1 MKSVFD
7 TKIAKNKVQ
16 RLRDVWRRVLAYVVI
31 VCAVA
36 GVSMAAAST
45 LHEQCFANEGVD
57 AQEACHFYVEA
68 IRSNL
73 SRIVNLCRDL
83 ENRSLLENAIVVCK
97 QGLRHYPNSRELQN
111 ILQSA
116 QHGQK
121 NSSSAGS
128 VGKTSNRAARLAKIA
143 CLRLQ
148 VDRALD
154 PCQRATRLNPQ
165 DAALAQRLGDVLS
178 ALGRGAE
185 AEQAYQTARQ
195 LGLANAGP
203 TVSAQAAQPKQTAS
217 AKPPEKTAPLNAA
230 AVAAPNE
237 KASDASLAG
246 KSKTLLAQL
255 QLLERLQKEGL
266 ISEKEHKE
274 RKAKLLDVVFQA
286 QPIADPERTTP
297 KQNAPTQPKPRKGDL
312 KLVQDLKLGKFY
324 ALVIG
329 NNDYQ
334 NIPKL
339 ESAIIDAKAVGTLL
353 EKEYGFHVTQLID
366 ANRYQILSEL
376 SRFRTVLTE
385 RDSFLVYYA
394 GHGILDDD
402 IQRGYWLPVDAE
414 ANNFANWLS
423 TTEVVDHVNGMKALH
438 VMVVADSCFSG
449 ALVRGV
455 RPVFGRSSDRE
466 KADHHALIR
475 RLAKKRSRTVLTSG
489 GLEPVL
495 DSGGGIHSVFAKAF
509 LNTLSDNE
517 GIMEGTKF
525 FQKLR
530 ELVVYNADQTPEYA
544 PARKAGHEGGDF
556 IFIRKP

>member
-7 TKIAKNKVQ
+7 TRIEKNKFK
-16 RLRDVWRRVLAYVVI
+16 RLHDVWRRVAWGVMAYVVV
-31 VCAVA
+31 VCVVA
-36 GVSMAAAST
+36 GVNVAAAST

-57 AQEACHFYVEA
+57 AQEACHFYVDK

-83 ENRSLLENAIVVCK
+83 EKRSLLENAIVVCK
-97 QGLRHYPNSRELQN
+97 QGLRHYPNSRELRT

-116 QHGQK
+116 QS
-121 NSSSAGS
+121 NSKKSSTVGN

-148 VDRALD
+148 ANRALES
-154 PCQRATRLNPQ
+154 CQRATRLNPK
-165 DAALAQRLGDVLS
+165 DAALSQRLGDVLV

-185 AEQAYQTARQ
+185 AEQAYRQARE
-195 LGLANAGP
+195 LGLANAGA

-217 AKPPEKTAPLNAA
+217 TKPLEKTAPSSAA
-230 AVAAPNE
+230 AVATPDE
-237 KASDASLAG
+237 KASDTSLAG
-246 KSKTLLAQL
+246 KSKTLLVQL
-255 QLLERLQKEGL
+255 QLLELLKKDGL

-286 QPIADPERTTP
+286 QPIAAPERTTP
-297 KQNAPTQPKPRKGDL
+297 QQNAPKQPPLQKDDL
-312 KLVQDLKLGKFY
+312 KLVKDLKLGKFY

-329 NNDYQ
+329 NNDYK

-339 ESAIIDAKAVGTLL
+339 ESAIVDAKAVGTLL
-353 EKEYGFHVTQLID
+353 EKEYGFRVTQLID

-376 SRFRTVLTE
+376 SRFRSVLTE

-455 RPVFGRSSDRE
+455 RPVFGRSSNQE

-495 DSGGGIHSVFAKAF
+495 DSGGWHP
-509 LNTLSDNE
+509 
-517 GIMEGTKF
+517 
-525 FQKLR
+525 LR
-530 ELVVYNADQTPEYA
+530 VRQSLPEHVE
-544 PARKAGHEGGDF
+544 RQ
-556 IFIRKP
+556 